1 MSTRSFIGMVNR
13 DHTITSVYCHWDG
26 YPEYNGKLL
35 LEHYDNRAITRK
47 LLHKG
52 DFSSLQPKISDIQYY
67 VDRGDEEVGAVKQT
81 LDKFIEMCRES
92 WCEYFYILKTDGTWT
107 VSTADTPDAF
117 HDLEDNL
124 NTVDIEESTS
134 IIACEA
140 IKNIEVEQFL
150 ESVRTSIVKV
160 EFEKADGSLTERH
173 VTLAPLLVPDDKK
186 PKSDEPGLSLDE
198 MTEKDFVRVYSITDN
213 DWRTVKPS
221 KIKSY
226 SMPEVEF
233 ANNDGKFVMSLNM
246 E

>member
-1 MSTRSFIGMVNR
+1 MNSKNKIRKIFIREKDSNAAR
-13 DHTITSVYCHWDG
+13 
-26 YPEYNGKLL
+26 
-35 LEHYDNRAITRK
+35 
-47 LLHKG
+47 
-52 DFSSLQPKISDIQYY
+52 
-67 VDRGDEEVGAVKQT
+67 EE
-81 LDKFIEMCRES
+81 
-92 WCEYFYILKTDGTWT
+92 
-107 VSTADTPDAF
+107 
-117 HDLEDNL
+117 
-124 NTVDIEESTS
+124 
-134 IIACEA
+134 
-140 IKNIEVEQFL
+140 IKNIEVEQFV

-160 EFEKADGSLTERH
+160 EFEKADGFLTERH

-233 ANNDGKFVMSLNM
+233 ANNDGKFVMSLNI

>member
-52 DFSSLQPKISDIQYY
+52 DFSSLRPKISDIEYY

-117 HDLEDNL
+117 HDLEDTL

-160 EFEKADGSLTERH
+160 EFEKADGSFTERH